1 MMKNSADMSRGWVND
16 SLEKIDKCL
25 NCKRTFCN
33 NCLGADGG
41 RKRINREE
49 FMQLYE
55 MGLSDQRIAVELSAG
70 KRTVENYRRA
80 LRLKINKG

>member
-1 MMKNSADMSRGWVND
+1 MSREWVND
-16 SLEKIDKCL
+16 SPEKIDKCL

-49 FMQLYE
+49 FMQLYNA
-55 MGLSDQRIAVELSAG
+55 GYNDQKIAATLFAG
-70 KRTVENYRRA
+70 VKTVAEYRRS
-80 LRLKINKG
+80 LRLKVNKG